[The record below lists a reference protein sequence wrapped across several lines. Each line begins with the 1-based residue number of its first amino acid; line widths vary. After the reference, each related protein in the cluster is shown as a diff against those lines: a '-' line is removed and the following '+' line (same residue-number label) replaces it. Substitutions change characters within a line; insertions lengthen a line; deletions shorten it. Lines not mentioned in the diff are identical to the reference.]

1 MQISYRYV
9 CQPFF
14 TLDDVVYIS
23 DLLAKFFHP
32 VQGFRVS
39 PGCVLSMICFMQ
51 VIQGDI
57 LKTELPYFDVCVA
70 NVPYQISSPIT
81 FKLLS
86 HRPLFRCAVI
96 MFQKEFAQ
104 RLVLSPVRQHTVVGS
119 CLSFAEGWDF
129 HIPDVCSSWNS
140 LQNTFV
146 CGVIACFVMV
156 FLAAVHFGIVIKFLL
171 CQ

>member
-104 RLVLSPVRQHTVVGS
+104 RLVAQPGDPLFCRLSVNTQLLARVFHLLKVGISTSLMSVRHGTLCRILLYVV
-119 CLSFAEGWDF
+119 
-129 HIPDVCSSWNS
+129 
-140 LQNTFV
+140 
-146 CGVIACFVMV
+146 
-156 FLAAVHFGIVIKFLL
+156 
-171 CQ
+171 

>member
-70 NVPYQISSPIT
+70 NVPYQI
-81 FKLLS
+81 
-86 HRPLFRCAVI
+86 CAVI

-104 RLVLSPVRQHTVVGS
+104 RLVAQPGDPLFCRLSVNTQLLARVFHLLKVGISTSLMSVRHGTLCRILLYVV
-119 CLSFAEGWDF
+119 
-129 HIPDVCSSWNS
+129 
-140 LQNTFV
+140 
-146 CGVIACFVMV
+146 
-156 FLAAVHFGIVIKFLL
+156 
-171 CQ
+171 